1 LRTATI
7 RRRCTSAP
15 PTTCSQSSVTWRGGR
30 PAGGGGRAR
39 AIAER
44 VSSKLR
50 IFVEHPEGAETFQP
64 YWDFAEKDIRTLT
77 ETRAREIYGENLPEI
92 VRARIDKELGSI
104 IGYGFSTL
112 YDIAVKLVKKSL
124 SDGYIVG
131 SRGSVGSSF
140 VANMTGITE
149 VDSLPPHYVCPK
161 CKHSEFDVPEEY
173 TCGLDLPQK
182 DCPVCGTEMDRDGF
196 DIPFEVFL
204 GFKGDK
210 VPDIDLNFSGEYQPV
225 AHAYVKELFGAEN
238 VFRAGTIGTV
248 AEKTAF
254 GYVLKYLEERET
266 TAAQAEKERLARGIT
281 GVKRTTGQHPA
292 GMVVLPKAMKS
303 TSSRRSSI
311 RRTTRIPTPSPP
323 TSTSAPCTTFWSS

>member
-1 LRTATI
+1 MPKTDPHAHRNP
-7 RRRCTSAP
+7 R
-15 PTTCSQSSVTWRGGR
+15 
-30 PAGGGGRAR
+30 
-39 AIAER
+39 
-44 VSSKLR
+44 
-50 IFVEHPEGAETFQP
+50 
-64 YWDFAEKDIRTLT
+64 
-77 ETRAREIYGENLPEI
+77 REIYGDELPPLC
-92 VRARIDKELGSI
+92 ARIDKELGSI

-112 YDIAVKLVKKSL
+112 YDIAVKLVQKSL

-149 VDSLPPHYVCPK
+149 VNSLPPHYVCPS

-173 TCGLDLPQK
+173 TCGLDLPDK
-182 DCPVCGTEMDRDGF
+182 DCPVCGTTMNRDGF

-254 GYVLKYLEERET
+254 GYVLKYLEERERPHPGR
-266 TAAQAEKERLARGIT
+266 KERLAKGIT
-281 GVKRTTGQHPA
+281 GAKRTTGQHPA
-292 GMVVLPKAMKS
+292 GMVVLPKGYEIYQFTPSS
-303 TSSRRSSI
+303 TP
-311 RRTTRIPTPSPP
+311 RTTRIPRPSPP
-323 TSTSAPCTTFWSS
+323 TLTSAPCTTCW